1 MRSTKVREKRP
12 VGSAI
17 GKAEEDL
24 SWQCTFFP
32 DVNEKRPS
40 VACVIDKYYFTI
52 KYLFCHYTVFK
63 YCDVVLE
70 EFVPGNRF
78 ISRGSWT
85 GAAEYEH

>member
-40 VACVIDKYYFTI
+40 VACVIDTSIILPSNIYFAI
-52 KYLFCHYTVFK
+52 IPCSSIVM
-63 YCDVVLE
+63 
-70 EFVPGNRF
+70 
-78 ISRGSWT
+78 
-85 GAAEYEH
+85 